1 MVRENMSIITVVIGT
16 IVMALAVEGRSFVH
30 DDVKSLAREFRAEG
44 WRVPAKAAVRKWP
57 YWAGLFL
64 IGAGTALRWH
74 F

>member
-1 MVRENMSIITVVIGT
+1 MVRENISIITVVIGT
-16 IVMALAVEGRSFVH
+16 IVMALAVEGKSFVH
-30 DDVKSLAREFRAEG
+30 DNMKGLASELKREG